1 MTISVTR
8 RRVRRLAAAA
18 VLIFAIGAGLA
29 PQPARAQQDAAP
41 GTAASDAQVISYEI
55 PAGPLA
61 PALNRLAREA
71 GLVLAF
77 DPELARGKRTAGLD
91 GQFTPQHALERLLA
105 GTGLGYRIT
114 EQNQLV
120 IAPLPD
126 NKREEALLLEPIQ
139 VAGEGL
145 GGFRADSSSSAT
157 NVNARLIET
166 PATVNVLTRDFLDT
180 VKQRRL
186 EDVLQFVPGIGTEQ
200 GETST
205 SAFNIRGFSAN
216 TLSFSGGT
224 VFVDDYRAP
233 GRRYHF
239 DDSLYE
245 RIDILKGTS
254 GVLYGTAPPG
264 GIVRYVSKR
273 PEFESRHRLESTLG
287 SFETARGTID
297 STGPLNDDK
306 TLAYRL
312 IATGSTFNQTVHG
325 ESDDVSFDDRLI
337 VKPAIRWLTP
347 TGGDLYVGYEY
358 SHHENAF
365 DPGVARLNG
374 DFLFRGEPLLGSQSF
389 AERDNHVVVAEV
401 TQPLADNWEVF
412 LGGSYNRTD
421 IEFLL
426 DRANQDR
433 GGDPNLFQRFTRLR
447 TDHGQDQ
454 SEIRGEIRGRF
465 STGEL
470 IEHQVT
476 LGGNWYEAEES
487 GSEQS
492 QIATNDAID
501 PRNPVFSPIDI
512 SPSRNIAVSLNEE
525 TKFYLQDFISIGQK
539 LNVFGGLAYTDAKIE
554 SSFPDFDF
562 TSAGEEEAL
571 DWSIGAVYNQS
582 HWLNPFVS
590 YSTSLTPQRGVLAD
604 GGLTPFREGEQL
616 DIGLKSEWLGGRL
629 ATTASLFEIEQTNIA
644 EGDPNNPDF
653 SILIGD
659 QRTRGFEF
667 EAAGSITDQISIIG
681 GYSYLD
687 AEFTR
692 SLEGNEGNTPHSVP
706 KHKLSVF
713 GQYALTGDLEGW
725 SAGIGFLHVGERQGN
740 NENTFELP
748 TYERVDLNITYERG
762 PFDFQARVENVFDE
776 DYIVGSNGRTDTFAQ
791 GAPRFFTLSV
801 GYDF

>member
-1 MTISVTR
+1 MTISVTL
-8 RRVRRLAAAA
+8 RRVRRLAAVA
-18 VLIFAIGAGLA
+18 VLIFATGAGLA
-29 PQPARAQQDAAP
+29 PQPVLAQQDTAP

-91 GQFTPQHALERLLA
+91 GQFTPQKALERLLA
-105 GTGLGYRIT
+105 DTGLGYRIT
-114 EQNQLV
+114 ETNQLV
-120 IAPLPD
+120 IAPLPED
-126 NKREEALLLEPIQ
+126 GGDETLLLDPIQ
-139 VAGEGL
+139 VAGEGP
-145 GGFRADSSSSAT
+145 GGFRADRSSSAT

-205 SAFNIRGFSAN
+205 SAFNIRGFSGN

-287 SFETARGTID
+287 SFETARGMFD

-365 DPGVARLNG
+365 DQGVARLNG
-374 DFLFRGEPLLGSQSF
+374 DFLFRGEPLLGPQSF
-389 AERDNHVVVAEV
+389 VERDNHVVVAEL
-401 TQPLADNWEVF
+401 TQPVADNWEVF

-426 DRANQDR
+426 DRADQDR
-433 GGDPNLFQRFTRLR
+433 GGDPNLFRRFTRLR

-470 IEHQVT
+470 IEHQLT

-501 PRNPVFSPIDI
+501 PRNPMFSPIDI
-512 SPSRNIAVSLNEE
+512 SPSPILQVALNEE

-539 LNVFGGLAYTDAKIE
+539 LKVFGGLAYTDAEIE
-554 SSFPDFDF
+554 FSFPEFDF
-562 TSAGEEEAL
+562 TSAGEEEAF
-571 DWSIGAVYNQS
+571 DWSVGVVYNQS

-604 GGLTPFREGEQL
+604 GGLTPFREGEQIDL
-616 DIGLKSEWLGGRL
+616 GLKSEWLGDRL
-629 ATTASLFEIEQTNIA
+629 ATTASLFQIEQTNIA
-644 EGDPNNPDF
+644 EGDPNNPGF

-706 KHKLSVF
+706 KHKFSTF
-713 GQYALTGDLEGW
+713 GQYAFPGDLEGW
-725 SAGIGFLHVGERQGN
+725 SAGIGFIHVGERQGDN
-740 NENTFELP
+740 DNSFELP
-748 TYERVDLNITYERG
+748 TYERVDLNIAYERG

-776 DYIVGSNGRTDTFAQ
+776 DYIVGSNGRTDTFPQ